1 MRDPWNR
8 ARQIVMPLNLPGQ
21 FRNVGSVICGRQPM
35 ETAMTTQ
42 KARRLAELTNQLAET
57 LMTAAI
63 CAQEIRTEIHAELNG
78 NDGAFAGQFSNTS
91 VRNGARCNQRPV
103 LDQSTLCVIWRE
115 KSLHL
120 GHTRPFWVL
129 DRLSRCPN
137 QYVTYTDLLQDVWD
151 DEELADAT
159 VRSAVRHLRTKLRE
173 GGMGELAEAIR
184 SHRGRYILSV

>member
-1 MRDPWNR
+1 
-8 ARQIVMPLNLPGQ
+8 
-21 FRNVGSVICGRQPM
+21 
-35 ETAMTTQ
+35 MTTQ
-42 KARRLAELTNQLAET
+42 KARRLAELTNRLAET

-63 CAQEIRTEIHAELNG
+63 CAQEIRTEIQSELDANS
-78 NDGAFAGQFSNTS
+78 GAFASRSGNVS
-91 VRNGARCNQRPV
+91 VRNGVPCHQRPV

-137 QYVTYTDLLQDVWD
+137 QYVTHTDLLQDVWD

-159 VRSAVRHLRTKLRE
+159 VRSAVRHLRTKLRD
-173 GGMGELAEAIR
+173 GGMGELAAAIR